1 MKNNKTTK
9 RVDLPVDEFIN
20 QFPLTAQLEIDYF
33 FKENRSIRKSV
44 PTVLDFLLD
53 AFEGYEE
60 EKEIKKLLKL
70 YDKEKWVARLLTV
83 NKFTYENADAGII
96 RWVEQ
101 YLL

>member
-1 MKNNKTTK
+1 MYKKQMKNNKTTK

-20 QFPLTAQLEIDYF
+20 QFPLTSQLEIDYF

-70 YDKEKWVARLLTV
+70 YDKEK
-83 NKFTYENADAGII
+83 
-96 RWVEQ
+96 
-101 YLL
+101 